1 MYSFSPSVASLR
13 LTATGSPRSSRS
25 NQSMHSR
32 SRAAV
37 GDAGTPDPTA
47 ALATALSQMAA
58 DVDIGACRS
67 WWTRAGLS
75 RTAAAIYRTDRPAWC
90 AAAMATCRSTSAVS
104 SWSATR
110 QRPSRTPRSLF
121 TLSRDHPEASTVS
134 QVAKRRQLCLENWTP
149 YRRILRRCYSRAK
162 LTDVERELRAQINA
176 VVDVGL
182 APTHLDWHCLAD
194 GGRADILDLALA
206 LAKEY
211 GLAARVWLDYG
222 RRKARE
228 QGKPVVDN
236 AFLDS
241 YSISLH
247 DKAATYARMLRD
259 LSPGLNEWAI
269 HPAHGT
275 EQWQMIEPTG
285 WQIRQS
291 DHAFLTSPQARE
303 ILDQEG
309 ITVIDYRPLQQAWNA

>member
-1 MYSFSPSVASLR
+1 MMSFAVLYQTKGMGSSFQCAAHTWMASVSA
-13 LTATGSPRSSRS
+13 ATESKLPL
-25 NQSMHSR
+25 R
-32 SRAAV
+32 SRRLVRCVAYLGVMDRLSSELLGFAPDARESIENGIASSCSLMVPCPGAANAMRLLRERPHIPFGIHLALIRDSPEYRWGPAAAKADV
-37 GDAGTPDPTA
+37 PSLLDPDTNELYVDTPTQR
-47 ALATALSQMAA
+47 TALLA
-58 DVDIGACRS
+58 
-67 WWTRAGLS
+67 
-75 RTAAAIYRTDRPAWC
+75 
-90 AAAMATCRSTSAVS
+90 
-104 SWSATR
+104 
-110 QRPSRTPRSLF
+110 
-121 TLSRDHPEASTVS
+121 E
-134 QVAKRRQLCLENWTP
+134 
-149 YRRILRRCYSRAK
+149 AK
-162 LTDVERELRAQINA
+162 LTDVERELRAQIDA

-194 GGRADILDLALA
+194 GGRADILDLAMA

-241 YSISLH
+241 YSISLD
-247 DKAATYARMLRD
+247 DKAETYARMLRD
-259 LSPGLNEWAI
+259 LLPGLNEWAI

-275 EQWQMIEPTG
+275 EQWQTIEPTG

-303 ILDQEG
+303 ILDHES